1 MTPPRLPLVKAQ
13 QSFLSGIRLSG
24 EQHGPKVKVTAP
36 PIKKRKFRTL
46 WVLPFDFLASYRV
59 SKYKIPREIRRNNK
73 LKKMDSNQE
82 KALKMA
88 FIIHC
93 MYKSKM
99 FSFHFKSS
107 RSFNDV

>member
-1 MTPPRLPLVKAQ
+1 MIFFEKNKVLGVEPNRVLNILE
-13 QSFLSGIRLSG
+13 GI
-24 EQHGPKVKVTAP
+24 
-36 PIKKRKFRTL
+36 
-46 WVLPFDFLASYRV
+46 
-59 SKYKIPREIRRNNK
+59 NNK

-88 FIIHC
+88 LIIHC
-93 MYKSKM
+93 MYKSKI